1 MPTSKLS
8 PWTNAVSTLV
18 RVPVLDAGVTVPDA
32 ALASTVAP
40 VSPARTPVIP
50 LDDPG
55 FASRYG
61 LGDTLGEGGMGVVR
75 LALDQRVGREIA
87 IKTIRSTRREER
99 GDLVVRFLREACI
112 QGQLE
117 HPAVVPVYD
126 LGRDPE
132 GALYFTMRRI
142 RGATF
147 EEIVERLRAG
157 DEDAAR
163 QYSRRKLL
171 TAFASVCQAVHF
183 AHNRGVVHRDLK
195 PANVMLGDFG
205 EVYVLDWGVAKL
217 VSTPDL
223 PAGDRPSISPDTHG
237 ATHTLDGA
245 TMGTPG
251 YMAPE
256 QVRASRNLDHRADV
270 YALGAI
276 LFELVSLQPL
286 HPASNAEGKL
296 LATLQ
301 GADARA
307 SVRSPHLDIAPE
319 LDAMC
324 MRATAL
330 DPTDRFQSVG
340 DLIEALERHL
350 DGDRDLERRR
360 LLADDLAR
368 AAKRAADEALS
379 ETSDPTEARR
389 RALSDVGRALALDP
403 QNERAMRTLVRLLTE
418 PPLTLPEEALAEMHA
433 SSRATRRA
441 TSRGAM
447 LGYLA
452 WFLLL
457 PFELWMGV
465 RSVPMALLT
474 AALWTTAAVAAYQA
488 MRRSD
493 GGRGWAYG
501 GIVATALAA
510 CSTSAVCGPF
520 VLVPTLAVINVTL
533 WILVSD
539 RSLRRAIVALGALTI
554 LVPGVLEW
562 TRVLHFYNFRDGRVT
577 MLQGMLDFP
586 PVPTHAFL
594 AAATMALVG
603 IAAAVTSRFR
613 DTLTD
618 AEQRLHMQAW
628 QLKQLVRLESEPAV
642 LPADHPLRRKPR

>member
-1 MPTSKLS
+1 MPSTRLS
-8 PWTNAVSTLV
+8 ASTNAISTLV
-18 RVPVLDAGVTVPDA
+18 RVPVLDAGVTLSD

-40 VSPARTPVIP
+40 VSPARAPAIP

-61 LGDTLGEGGMGVVR
+61 LGDPLGEGGMGVVR

-87 IKTIRSTRREER
+87 IKTIRRSARSEDRE
-99 GDLVVRFLREACI
+99 DLVVRFLREACI

-126 LGRDPE
+126 LGRDPD

-147 EEIVERLRAG
+147 EEIIERLRAG
-157 DEDAAR
+157 DTEAAKH
-163 QYSRRKLL
+163 YSRRKLL

-183 AHNRGVVHRDLK
+183 AHTRGVVHRDLK

-223 PAGDRPSISPDTHG
+223 PARDRPSISPDTHG
-237 ATHTLDGA
+237 ATHTLDGS

-256 QVRASRNLDHRADV
+256 QVRASREIDHRADV

-276 LFELVSLQPL
+276 LFELATLQPL
-286 HPASNAEGKL
+286 HSEPNAEGKFI
-296 LATLQ
+296 ATLQ
-301 GADARA
+301 GANARA
-307 SVRSPHLDIAPE
+307 SARSPHLEIAPE

-330 DPTDRFQSVG
+330 DAADRFQSVG

-360 LLADDLAR
+360 LFADDLAR
-368 AAKRAADEALS
+368 AAKRAADEALG
-379 ETSDPTEARR
+379 EASDPTEARR

-403 QNERAMRTLVRLLTE
+403 HNERAMRTLVRLLTE
-418 PPLTLPEEALAEMHA
+418 PPRTLPEEALAEMRA
-433 SSRATRRA
+433 SSQSTSHA
-441 TSRGAM
+441 TSQGVM
-447 LGYLA
+447 FGYLA
-452 WFLLL
+452 WFLLM

-465 RSVPMALLT
+465 RSAPMVLLT
-474 AALWTTAAVAAYQA
+474 ALLWATAAVGAFVAL
-488 MRRSD
+488 RRSD
-493 GGRGWAYG
+493 RGRGWAFG
-501 GIVATALAA
+501 GILATALAA

-539 RSLRRAIVALGALTI
+539 PSLRRMIVALGALTI
-554 LVPGVLEW
+554 LVPAVLEW
-562 TRVLHFYNFRDGRVT
+562 TRVLRFYNFRDGRVT

-613 DTLTD
+613 DSLTD
-618 AEQRLHMQAW
+618 AERRLHMQTW
-628 QLKQLVRLESEPAV
+628 QLKQLVRLESAASSRAHEAQD
-642 LPADHPLRRKPR
+642 A

>member
-1 MPTSKLS
+1 MPSTKLS
-8 PWTNAVSTLV
+8 ASTNAFSTLV

-40 VSPARTPVIP
+40 VSPARAPAIP

-55 FASRYG
+55 FAARYG
-61 LGDTLGEGGMGVVR
+61 LGDPLGEGGMGVVR

-87 IKTIRSTRREER
+87 IKTIRRSTRIEDRE
-99 GDLVVRFLREACI
+99 DLTVRFLREACI

-126 LGRDPE
+126 LGRDPD

-147 EEIVERLRAG
+147 EEIIERLGAG
-157 DEDAAR
+157 DGEAAKH
-163 QYSRRKLL
+163 YSRRKLL

-183 AHNRGVVHRDLK
+183 AHTRGVVHRDLK

-205 EVYVLDWGVAKL
+205 EIYVLDWGVAKL

-223 PAGDRPSISPDTHG
+223 PARDRPSISPETHG
-237 ATHTLDGA
+237 ATQTLAGS

-256 QVRASRNLDHRADV
+256 QVRATRDIDHRADV

-276 LFELVSLQPL
+276 LFELVSLEAL
-286 HPASNAEGKL
+286 HPQHNAEGKL
-296 LATLQ
+296 IATMQ

-307 SVRSPHLDIAPE
+307 SFRSPHLDIAPE

-330 DPTDRFQSVG
+330 DPADRFQSVG
-340 DLIEALERHL
+340 DMIDALERHL

-368 AAKRAADEALS
+368 AAKRSADEALG
-379 ETSDPTEARR
+379 ETNDSTEARR
-389 RALSDVGRALALDP
+389 SALSDVGRALALDP
-403 QNERAMRTLVRLLTE
+403 HNERAMRTLLRLLTE
-418 PPLTLPEEALAEMHA
+418 PPSTLPEEALAEMRA
-433 SSRATRRA
+433 SSQSTRQA

-452 WFLLL
+452 WFLLM

-474 AALWTTAAVAAYQA
+474 AVLWTTAAIAAYQA
-488 MRRSD
+488 LRRS
-493 GGRGWAYG
+493 GGGTPWAHG
-501 GIVATALAA
+501 AIITTALAA

-539 RSLRRAIVALGALTI
+539 RSLRRIIVALGALTI
-554 LVPGVLEW
+554 LVPAVLEW
-562 TRVLHFYNFRDGRVT
+562 TRVLHFYNYRDGHVT
-577 MLQGMLDFP
+577 ILEGMLDLP

-594 AAATMALVG
+594 AAATLALVG

-618 AEQRLHMQAW
+618 AERRLHMQTW
-628 QLKQLVRLESEPAV
+628 QLKQLVRLGSQASAPVHGVDDA
-642 LPADHPLRRKPR
+642 